1 MEITREQFNKTFE
14 KALDDELEIM
24 KGCKAT
30 PTTMAAILLV
40 TAVICKK
47 AANALFGA
55 DQDADQDDNN

>member
-24 KGCKAT
+24 KGCGAT
-30 PTTMAAILLV
+30 PSTMAAIFLV
-40 TAVICKK
+40 TMVICKK
-47 AANALFGA
+47 TANALFGA